1 LGPVAQIA
9 ASKIL
14 QNTPDTDFLS
24 EVFLPYGS
32 KGISALNPLPRYLE
46 KFASAVVANEDD
58 LNGIFANTYIE
69 TLRALSASG
78 DYDLDSREEVK
89 QLESDA
95 KFKARILTAF
105 RAFSQFAGPTA
116 ATTEFKVKTDQG
128 DVFVSSLVK
137 EFYDMQAD
145 PQIGY
150 DKALPLFL
158 ETYGDEMALYVSS
171 KSRSNAEGLEATEEF
186 GKWEGDNKQLIED
199 YPEVARYFAPAGS
212 DFSFAVYDRQ
222 LKAGERVKLTDDQL
236 ITLAQQRIGS
246 AKFRQAREQV
256 GPYPSDS
263 AKDVLKRYRTFLSK
277 KYPGFPEFAEFEVGK
292 YYNDVADLKKIV
304 FDDRVAE
311 TGVGKAVREYLLAR
325 EQAIARSGSTEQGFR
340 QTKSAARLRDGLAA
354 LGLAL
359 SKQEP
364 NFARIFDRLLASE
377 VE

>member
-1 LGPVAQIA
+1 
-9 ASKIL
+9 
-14 QNTPDTDFLS
+14 
-24 EVFLPYGS
+24 
-32 KGISALNPLPRYLE
+32 
-46 KFASAVVANEDD
+46 
-58 LNGIFANTYIE
+58 
-69 TLRALSASG
+69 
-78 DYDLDSREEVK
+78 
-89 QLESDA
+89 
-95 KFKARILTAF
+95 
-105 RAFSQFAGPTA
+105 
-116 ATTEFKVKTDQG
+116 
-128 DVFVSSLVK
+128 
-137 EFYDMQAD
+137 
-145 PQIGY
+145 
-150 DKALPLFL
+150 
-158 ETYGDEMALYVSS
+158 MALYVSS

-340 QTKSAARLRDGLAA
+340 QAKSAARLRDGLAA